1 MDLRR
6 ELVNYAVVRG
16 AAMHGCAVEVAGGI
30 THHSV
35 VSKPSVGSAFEAISN
50 ALYPTSVGIVG
61 ELENHTAITAR
72 ASRTGRA
79 IHGSGFVKNHVADG
93 TASVGSTFE
102 TVEHSFFPRAIEPAS
117 KLVYGTK
124 IMGAVVVRCAI
135 ETTLTVQSQSAVGK
149 SCIGLTLERVNCCER
164 VECMG
169 LGSFKG
175 NGVPVR
181 AAWCGHAIETPFI
194 KQESARRAARS
205 IVPAREGMDDGQFP
219 GSVRHRFQFVNDALS
234 VHPTRRSHPIDGAV
248 PANGQP
254 ASRTRSI
261 IAAGEC
267 MNHLLGPDSAG
278 GGQLVGHAAAALT
291 RSTAPTDVRPVT
303 ITSSPNPH
311 PLVRFAHVGA
321 SGKAVEHS
329 GSRSIGGGCP
339 LEDRARAKLTA
350 LNGCTIEVARAVDYQ
365 IRVDVLTIIT
375 PCEVVDDLGSS
386 CRPSGASQSHHC
398 CGNR

>member
-149 SCIGLTLERVNCCER
+149 SCIGLTIERVNCCEWPASID
-164 VECMG
+164 
-169 LGSFKG
+169 LGNLIS
-175 NGVPVR
+175 NALPIR
-181 AAWCGHAIETPFI
+181 AACCGHAIETPFI
-194 KQESARRAARS
+194 KQESSRRAARS

-219 GSVRHRFQFVNDALS
+219 GSVPHRFQFVNDALS
-234 VHPTRRSHPIDGAV
+234 VHPTRRSHPLDAAV
-248 PANGQP
+248 PANRQP

-267 MNHLLGPDSAG
+267 MNHRLGPDSAVVA
-278 GGQLVGHAAAALT
+278 QLVGHAAAALT
-291 RSTAPTDVRPVT
+291 RSTAPSDGRAVKIALAVDRDA
-303 ITSSPNPH
+303 
-311 PLVRFAHVGA
+311 LVRFASVGA

-329 GSRSIGGGCP
+329 VSRSIGGGGHP
-339 LEDRARAKLTA
+339 EDRAPAKITPPK
-350 LNGCTIEVARAVDYQ
+350 GSTIKAAPAVDYQ

-386 CRPSGASQSHHC
+386 CRPSGASQNHHC